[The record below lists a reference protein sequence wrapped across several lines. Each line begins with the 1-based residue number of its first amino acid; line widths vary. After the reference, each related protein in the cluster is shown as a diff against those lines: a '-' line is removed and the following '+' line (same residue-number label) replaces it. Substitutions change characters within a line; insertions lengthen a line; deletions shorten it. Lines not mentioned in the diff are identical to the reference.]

1 MYGYDSRVRLSEV
14 DQNRYMTLNAILN
27 HFQDCSSFHS
37 EDLGVGTVFLEER
50 NRTWVL
56 SSWKI
61 VILRYPELGEQIR
74 VETWPYE
81 FSKLSGR
88 RNFRMLDS
96 KGEMIAC
103 ADSLWVYM
111 DTVRRRP
118 CRLEAD
124 VAGAYTMEPKLEGM
138 EPEDDHIAIP
148 EEGTAQEPFPIHRW
162 HLDVNHHVNNGQ
174 YVQMAAEYLPEGF
187 IIRQMRAEYKKSALL
202 GDMIYPTVR
211 MDRNGG
217 TVVLGDQDGKPY
229 AVIEFR

>member
-14 DQNRYMTLNAILN
+14 DQDCHLTLNALLN
-27 HFQDCSSFHS
+27 YFQDCSGFHS
-37 EDLGVGTVFLEER
+37 EDLGVGTRFLEQR

-61 VILRYPELGEQIR
+61 EIFRYPDLSEWIR

-88 RNFRMLDS
+88 RNLRMLDQ

-111 DTVRRRP
+111 DTVRKRP
-118 CRLEAD
+118 CRLEED
-124 VAGAYTMEPKLEGM
+124 VEGAYTIEPRLSGM
-138 EPEDDHIAIP
+138 EYEGDHILVP
-148 EEGTAQEPFPIHRW
+148 EEMTAEEPFPIHRW

-187 IIRQMRAEYKKSALL
+187 VIRQMRAEYKKSALL
-202 GDMIYPTVR
+202 GDMIYPEVKI
-211 MDRNGG
+211 DQNGG
-217 TVVLGDQDGKPY
+217 TVMLGDKDKKPY
-229 AVIEFR
+229 AVIEFQ